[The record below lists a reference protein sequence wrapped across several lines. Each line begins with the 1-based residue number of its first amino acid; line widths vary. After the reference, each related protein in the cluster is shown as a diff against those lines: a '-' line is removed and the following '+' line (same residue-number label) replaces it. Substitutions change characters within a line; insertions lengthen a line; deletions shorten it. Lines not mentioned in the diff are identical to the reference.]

1 MCPDCPLFEVEF
13 YYDGE
18 TIGLLYN
25 LQYHQV
31 GRLLDEWHS
40 YGEHYTAT
48 VLFEQEQ
55 EEE

>member
-18 TIGLLYN
+18 TIGILFN

-31 GRLLDEWHS
+31 GALLEEWHS
-40 YGEHYTAT
+40 LGEYYTAA

-55 EEE
+55 EE